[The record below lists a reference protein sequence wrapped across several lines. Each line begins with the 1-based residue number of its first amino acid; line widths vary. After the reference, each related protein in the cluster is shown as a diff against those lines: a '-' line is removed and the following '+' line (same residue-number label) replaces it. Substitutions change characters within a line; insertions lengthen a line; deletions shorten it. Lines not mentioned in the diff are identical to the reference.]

1 MKNVLILSN
10 IPAPYRTALFSY
22 MQSGTPQYRY
32 QVLYTSHTEAD
43 RAWKVSE
50 EELKDTYFL
59 DSKILRVKGGKVGG
73 TATRY
78 IHIPYGLSNMLNRLK
93 PQVII
98 GGEYNLSAVRALLWA
113 KRHGVPYINMTDGT
127 LRSEAYIG
135 RVQRLTRKIII
146 GKADAYLASGTRAK
160 EKLLYWGAPEEKIA
174 VAYLTVDVA
183 PFVKLARQ
191 PREDTILY
199 VGRISREKGLDLLVE
214 ALAAMENKTARLRVV
229 GNDVDGQQ
237 AEIQALAHRLGV
249 SGRIDYLGYR
259 EGEALLSEYAKARV
273 LAVPSRS
280 DCFGLILVEAG
291 CAGLPVSASI
301 YADGACD
308 VITPGENGL
317 MADPE
322 KPEEFAAALDT
333 LLRAPEVPQALRAA
347 LGEKFS
353 FAAVAKGYD
362 QAVSIA
368 EGGGSHG

>member
-22 MQSGTPQYRY
+22 MQSGSPRYRY

-59 DSKILRVKGGKVGG
+59 SSRILRVKGGEVGG

-78 IHIPYGLSNMLNRLK
+78 IHIPYGLTKMLNRLK

-135 RVQRLTRKIII
+135 RVQKLTRKLII

-160 EKLLYWGAPEEKIA
+160 EKLLHWGAPAEKIA

-183 PFVKLARQ
+183 PFVKLSRQ
-191 PREDTILY
+191 PRENTVLY

-214 ALAAMENKTARLRVV
+214 ALAAMEHQNARLRVV

-237 AEIQALAHRLGV
+237 AEIQALADRLGV
-249 SGRIDYLGYR
+249 SSRVDWLGYR
-259 EGEALLSEYAKARV
+259 EGEALLSEYAGATV

-291 CAGLPVSASI
+291 CAGLPVAASV

-308 VITPGENGL
+308 VVVPGKNGL
-317 MADPE
+317 MANPE
-322 KPEEFAAALDT
+322 KPEEFAVALDA
-333 LLRAPEVPQALRAA
+333 LLESPDVPQELRAQ

-353 FAAVAKGYD
+353 FAAVARGYD
-362 QAVSIA
+362 QAVHIA
-368 EGGGSHG
+368 EGGRNHG

>member
-50 EELKDTYFL
+50 EELQDTYFL

-78 IHIPYGLSNMLNRLK
+78 IHIPYGLTNMLNRLK

-160 EKLLYWGAPEEKIA
+160 EKLLHWGAPEEKIA
-174 VAYLTVDVA
+174 VALLTVDVP
-183 PFVKLARQ
+183 PFVKLTRQ
-191 PREDTILY
+191 PQENTILY

-214 ALAAMENKTARLRVV
+214 ALAAMEHLNARLRVV

-237 AEIQALAHRLGV
+237 AEIQALADRLGV
-249 SGRIDYLGYR
+249 SSRIDWLGYR
-259 EGEALLSEYAKARV
+259 EGEALLSEYSGATV

-291 CAGLPVSASI
+291 CAGLPVAASV

-308 VITPGENGL
+308 VVVPGKNGL
-317 MADPE
+317 MANPE
-322 KPEEFAAALDT
+322 KPEEFAAALDA
-333 LLRAPEVPQALRAA
+333 LLENPDVSQELRTQ

-362 QAVSIA
+362 QAVRIA
-368 EGGGSHG
+368 EGGRNHG